1 MDTLLAVGVKFS
13 EVSTGYY
20 GNPQP
25 KHVIHVDAN
34 HCNLGRVLKTDVCV
48 HADAGVFL
56 GRLLACGDKLRR
68 PEDKL
73 LHRRVRDLK
82 AEAMA
87 SNAVQALLDVFPAE
101 IRDVVEEG

>member
-1 MDTLLAVGVKFS
+1 MTLLAIGVKFS
-13 EVSTGYY
+13 EVSTGFY

-34 HCNLGRVLKTDVCV
+34 PYNLGRVLKTDVCV

-68 PEDKL
+68 AAGQ
-73 LHRRVRDLK
+73 RGSCT
-82 AEAMA
+82 A
-87 SNAVQALLDVFPAE
+87 SAS
-101 IRDVVEEG
+101 